1 MKQVY
6 EIVAE
11 VDFNYDKDT
20 QKFGRGD
27 RIVRLNC
34 FVDEDKQP
42 TVGITFNLGAK
53 ADDTVSLCL
62 PLDEFMVKLGK
73 AIWEAEH

>member
-6 EIVAE
+6 EIVAA

-20 QKFGRGD
+20 EKFGGGD
-27 RIVRLNC
+27 RIVRVNC
-34 FVDEDKQP
+34 FRDEDKQ
-42 TVGITFNLGAK
+42 TTIGITFNLGAK
-53 ADDTVSLCL
+53 ADDTVGLCL

-73 AIWEAEH
+73 AIFEAEH